1 MAQFLGGG
9 LPTIYG
15 YNGYEL
21 EIDYNSITKKYEGK
35 CEKLGI
41 YIECNSKEWLES
53 CFRERVEKYL

>member
-1 MAQFLGGG
+1 MAQF
-9 LPTIYG
+9 IYG

-41 YIECNSKEWLES
+41 HIESNSKKWLES
-53 CFRERVEKYL
+53 CFRERVDN